1 MGRRP
6 RVSPIL
12 RQSAWSVAKLFNIP
26 NPYVCN
32 STTSGGGV
40 IESETTTKMI
50 KNGLN
55 LSPPQKRECQHD
67 ESVIG
72 IVIL

>member
-12 RQSAWSVAKLFNIP
+12 RQSAWLEAKLFNIP

-32 STTSGGGV
+32 STTSAGGV

-50 KNGLN
+50 KNGSN
-55 LSPPQKRECQHD
+55 FPKKGVPT
-67 ESVIG
+67 
-72 IVIL
+72 